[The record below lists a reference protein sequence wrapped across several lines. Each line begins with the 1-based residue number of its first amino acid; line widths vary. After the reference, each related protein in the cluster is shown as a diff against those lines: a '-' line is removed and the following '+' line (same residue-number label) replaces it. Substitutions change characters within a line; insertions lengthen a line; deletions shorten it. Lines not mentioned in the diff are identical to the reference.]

1 MQIILT
7 EAEYNALKV
16 QDPVLYARNQL
27 RTKLRKVLLEYKDEL
42 ELNPNLAALSLALS
56 RVLEEEPTE
65 KKQPNLPSF
74 NP

>member
-56 RVLEEEPTE
+56 RVLEEESTE
-65 KKQPNLPSF
+65 KKLPNLPSF
-74 NP
+74 NS